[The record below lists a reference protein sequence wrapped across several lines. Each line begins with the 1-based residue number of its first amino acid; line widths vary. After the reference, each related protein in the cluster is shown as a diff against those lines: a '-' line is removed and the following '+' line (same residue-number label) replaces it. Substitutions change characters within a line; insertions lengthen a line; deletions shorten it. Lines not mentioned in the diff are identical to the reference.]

1 MKKVLITVGLTMG
14 MFICSIGNAFAVVGA
29 EPPPEGMMGI
39 TAIMEEKVGANDS
52 LERPVSDSVNQDEV
66 IHVTV
71 VSDTNEKALPVEAEM
86 RITEAAPLVDKKEPS
101 LMTYGLIGGLG
112 VGAGLTLISLKRKK

>member
-39 TAIMEEKVGANDS
+39 TAIMEEK
-52 LERPVSDSVNQDEV
+52 
-66 IHVTV
+66 
-71 VSDTNEKALPVEAEM
+71 SDTDEKAL
-86 RITEAAPLVDKKEPS
+86 PS